1 MLPPAVE
8 GEASLAPTEE
18 CAAMTLAEL
27 AVTIGLLGVLG
38 LTASRFGLSAIPAYL
53 LAGIILGP
61 NDPEFVRL
69 VQPSEVTDFVAEIGL
84 IFLLFF
90 LGLEFSVER
99 LVRSGRHVGLGGA
112 ADLLFNAGLG
122 FLVGAAFFGVGFA
135 AVVVAACVYVSSS
148 AIAVKALTDFRRL
161 ADDETDLVLA
171 ILLFEDVAIAA
182 VLGFVATGG
191 GGVGTTAWVSSKALL
206 FVAASLAASRWLGP
220 AIGRLLQRLDLEFFL
235 LAVFGFVVGM
245 SAFAYWLEMSEAVGA
260 LMAGVILSE
269 SGVREE
275 IEQRFFAVRDVFAAL
290 FFFTFALT
298 IDLGKLGDVGW
309 IVLIATV
316 ATVVGKLGVG
326 VLAGR
331 LGGFTARQGLNA
343 GAALVAHGE
352 FTIILAQ
359 LAAGNAVLTMVE
371 RDDIAAFAGLYVLA
385 TATVGVILM
394 KESKR
399 IGRVAFRAR
408 PALE

>member
-1 MLPPAVE
+1 
-8 GEASLAPTEE
+8 
-18 CAAMTLAEL
+18 MTLAEL
-27 AVTIGLLGVLG
+27 AVTIALLGVLG
-38 LTASRFGLSAIPAYL
+38 LVASRFGLSAIPAYL

-61 NDPEFVRL
+61 NDPDFIRL
-69 VQPSEVTDFVAEIGL
+69 VQPSEVTDFVAEVGL

-90 LGLEFSVER
+90 LGLEFSVDR

-112 ADLLFNAGLG
+112 ADFFVNAGLG
-122 FLVGAAFFGVGFA
+122 LLVGLAAFGLSFA
-135 AVVVAACVYVSSS
+135 AVVVAACIYVSSS

-171 ILLFEDVAIAA
+171 ILLFEDVVIAA

-191 GGVGTTAWVSSKALL
+191 GELSTTAGVTTKALA
-206 FVAASLAASRWLGP
+206 FVAVSLAASKWLG
-220 AIGRLLQRLDLEFFL
+220 AHIGAVLDRLELEFFV

-245 SAFAYWLEMSEAVGA
+245 SAVAIELGMSEAIGA
-260 LMAGVILSE
+260 LMAGVVLSE

-290 FFFTFALT
+290 FFFAFALT
-298 IDLGKLGDVGW
+298 IDVGAIGEVGW
-309 IVLIATV
+309 IVLAALVVTV
-316 ATVVGKLGVG
+316 LGKVGTGMI
-326 VLAGR
+326 AGR

-352 FTIILAQ
+352 FTIIIAQ
-359 LAAGNAVLTMVE
+359 LAAGNAALALSDQE
-371 RDDIAAFAGLYVLA
+371 DIAAFAGLYVLVTA
-385 TATVGVILM
+385 TAGVLLM

-399 IGRVAFRAR
+399 MGRALV
-408 PALE
+408 PAPAVD

>member
-1 MLPPAVE
+1 
-8 GEASLAPTEE
+8 
-18 CAAMTLAEL
+18 MTLAEL
-27 AVTIGLLGVLG
+27 AVTIAVLGVLG
-38 LTASRFGLSAIPAYL
+38 LSASRFGLSAIPAYL

-61 NDPEFVRL
+61 NEPELIQL

-90 LGLEFSVER
+90 LGLEFNLDR

-112 ADLLFNAGLG
+112 ADFAFNAGLG
-122 FLVGAAFFGVGFA
+122 LVVGLAAFGPSFA

-148 AIAVKALTDFRRL
+148 AIAVKALIDFRRL

-171 ILLFEDVAIAA
+171 ILLVEDIVIAA
-182 VLGFVATGG
+182 MLGFVATGG
-191 GGVGTTAWVSSKALL
+191 GGVATTAGVASKAML

-220 AIGRLLQRLDLEFFL
+220 SIGRLLGRLELEFFL
-235 LAVFGFVVGM
+235 LAVFGFVIGM
-245 SAFAYWLEMSEAVGA
+245 SALAHELGFSEAVGA
-260 LMAGVILSE
+260 LMAGVVLSD

-290 FFFTFALT
+290 FFFAFALT
-298 IDLGKLGDVGW
+298 IDLARIPDVGW
-309 IVLIATV
+309 IVLLALV
-316 ATVVGKLGVG
+316 ATVVGKVGAGVI
-326 VLAGR
+326 AGR
-331 LGGFTARQGLNA
+331 LGGFSVRQGINA

-359 LAAGNAVLTMVE
+359 LAAGNAALTLAQ
-371 RDDIAAFAGLYVLA
+371 RDQIVAFAGLYVLA
-385 TATVGVILM
+385 SATLGVILM

-399 IGRVAFRAR
+399 LGRVLSPT